1 MMRAFE
7 TNSQSPCC
15 AAPFPRVELVD
26 LLTMD
31 ELVDLMLLLSSD
43 LTTARLKDKEVALL
57 MMNSKPEATTNNN
70 SKKTSWD
77 PKLFG

>member
-1 MMRAFE
+1 M
-7 TNSQSPCC
+7 
-15 AAPFPRVELVD
+15 D
-26 LLTMD
+26 LLVFLG
-31 ELVDLMLLLSSD
+31 LVLLSSD